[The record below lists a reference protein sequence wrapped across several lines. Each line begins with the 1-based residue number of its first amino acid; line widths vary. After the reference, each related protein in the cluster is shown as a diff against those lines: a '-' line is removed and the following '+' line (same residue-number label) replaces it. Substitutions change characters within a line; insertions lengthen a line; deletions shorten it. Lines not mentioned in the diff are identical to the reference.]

1 VPVINIKNKE
11 LMALL
16 ELPIP
21 EFPRYASLII
31 NMANRMSQGTRP
43 KVVGKLSGVDCLFE
57 QSNARNLIEWENW
70 YKKNRPD
77 AIDQATA
84 RVWKM
89 IQKFKDVIAKIDE
102 QMVRIWVEDLVLA
115 KTVVGLRF
123 QKAIL
128 KKVAEHLKKDYRES
142 TADEESRGIDGWIV
156 NNPVSIKPTTYKL
169 MDALPENI
177 DILMIYYSKGKDG
190 IKIEF

>member
-1 VPVINIKNKE
+1 
-11 LMALL
+11 MALL

-70 YKKNRPD
+70 YKENRPD